1 MFEVIYACKHNILF
15 MFLKGQKKMKEK
27 EWIWIKLNE
36 VKLRH
41 YKLIVW
47 TNLNEKVSK
56 MNEYDWKRMKLN
68 KIECIWIK
76 VKKTE
81 QNRSKMNECECKWMI
96 WTES

>member
-1 MFEVIYACKHNILF
+1 MNEDELK
-15 MFLKGQKKMKEK
+15 FLMKLKEK
-27 EWIWIKLNE
+27 EWIWIKLNK

-47 TNLNEKVSK
+47 INLNEKVSK

>member
-1 MFEVIYACKHNILF
+1 MNEDELK
-15 MFLKGQKKMKEK
+15 FLMKVKEK

-68 KIECIWIK
+68 KIEWIWIK